1 MSFPATYTTD
11 AFTPP
16 RRAPAPPGTSPG
28 SPESIMR
35 GASNGSG
42 FILGNRNSP
51 MRTVRR
57 GWVSVKEE
65 GSMRWLWTRK
75 FLILRDATL
84 FFNKSDSQGS
94 GTSTQ
99 VPLSTVQSITRTDS
113 KPYCF
118 EIIRKHSMK
127 SLFVACKSDTELY
140 AWIDDIYS
148 KIPSGVSG
156 PTNFTHKVHV
166 GFDADSGAFTGLPQ
180 EWEKLLQSSAITSE
194 DFTNDPQAVVD
205 ALKFYEKNMGEP
217 EEDPTL
223 GIGGISEPMFTNIR
237 PAPPPPKPITPRR
250 APPPPP
256 IDITPPQKAPIASA
270 ANTAATTD
278 RTEHKDVNES
288 GGSSPDSVKSTQS
301 APKTT
306 INGTYGAAPFAPQS
320 RNAPR
325 APAPKPAT
333 AQPAIPYSPSPVKR
347 LQPRPAPAPAPAPA
361 PVAQPVQTK
370 PQSVPHLKQ
379 AVAQSEPQTPQQ
391 NQHPIASPKENATPT
406 MKQKETNLPTSLVP
420 MAPVRQPRQQ
430 PQKRASTLTEAQIIQ
445 RLRQV
450 VSDENPT
457 ALYQKIKKI
466 GQGASGS
473 VYHARPL
480 GKLKETHHSVAIK
493 QIDLMSQ
500 PRKELIVNE
509 ITVMRESQN
518 PNIVNF
524 LEAYLRGNSDLWV
537 VMEYME
543 GGPLTDVIEN
553 NTMTEQQ
560 IATVCR
566 ETCRGLQH
574 LHSKS
579 IIHRDI
585 KSDNMLLD
593 RYGHIKITDFGF
605 CAKLTDQRNKRAT
618 MAGTPYW
625 MAPEV
630 LKQKEYGAKVDVWSL
645 GIMAIEMIESEP
657 PYFNEEPLKA
667 LYLIAT
673 NGTPKLK
680 HPESLTP
687 NLKGFLSQCLCVDV
701 KYRASS
707 SELLEHPFLTQ
718 NCSLECLLPLL
729 QYRNKNNGN

>member
-1 MSFPATYTTD
+1 M
-11 AFTPP
+11 
-16 RRAPAPPGTSPG
+16 
-28 SPESIMR
+28 
-35 GASNGSG
+35 
-42 FILGNRNSP
+42 
-51 MRTVRR
+51 
-57 GWVSVKEE
+57 K
-65 GSMRWLWTRK
+65 WLWTRK

-84 FFNKSDSQGS
+84 YFNKSDSQGS
-94 GTSTQ
+94 GTSTE

-118 EIIRKHSMK
+118 EIIRNRSMK

-166 GFDADSGAFTGLPQ
+166 GFDAHSGAFTGLPQ
-180 EWEKLLQSSAITSE
+180 EWEKLLQSSAITRE

-223 GIGGISEPMFTNIR
+223 AVGGISEPMFTNVR

-256 IDITPPQKAPIASA
+256 IDTNLPEKTPVATAPASA
-270 ANTAATTD
+270 TSE
-278 RTEHKDVNES
+278 RPDVS
-288 GGSSPDSVKSTQS
+288 DTSSSSPDSPLGPSKAAV
-301 APKTT
+301 
-306 INGTYGAAPFAPQS
+306 NGTFGAAPFAPQS
-320 RNAPR
+320 RQMPR
-325 APAPKPAT
+325 ATATKPLA
-333 AQPAIPYSPSPVKR
+333 AQVTVPFTPSPVRR
-347 LQPRPAPAPAPAPA
+347 LQPHHPPAVAP
-361 PVAQPVQTK
+361 QPQPQAKPQQVPTPQNFPTVQTE
-370 PQSVPHLKQ
+370 
-379 AVAQSEPQTPQQ
+379 AQVRSPQQ
-391 NQHPIASPKENATPT
+391 APFEPPKENMVSAQQ
-406 MKQKETNLPTSLVP
+406 QKEANPPTSLVP

-430 PQKRASTLTEAQIIQ
+430 TQKRTSALSEAQIIQ

-473 VYHARPL
+473 VYRARPL
-480 GKLKETHHSVAIK
+480 GKLKEDHQNVAIK

-553 NTMTEQQ
+553 NTLTEQQ

-593 RYGHIKITDFGF
+593 RCGHIKITDFGF

-680 HPESLTP
+680 HPGSLSP

-701 KYRASS
+701 NYRASS
-707 SELLEHPFLTQ
+707 SDLLEHPFLNQ
-718 NCSLECLLPLL
+718 NCSIECLLPLL
-729 QYRNKNNGN
+729 QYRSKSNNN